1 MSTNR
6 QYPPAF
12 AAAKLYRKQ
21 SKSGSTYFS
30 GRWGGARIALLKSKD
45 VADDG
50 AEIWNL
56 MLSEAPA
63 KQDGRSSDYARSSSQ
78 APERSVNHSTAA
90 GGLRR
95 GAGPG

>member
-6 QYPPAF
+6 EYPPAF

-50 AEIWNL
+50 AEI
-56 MLSEAPA
+56 
-63 KQDGRSSDYARSSSQ
+63 
-78 APERSVNHSTAA
+78 
-90 GGLRR
+90 
-95 GAGPG
+95 